1 MGKTNTAHL
10 EFCTYQNTNQAP
22 TKVNMYCSNSQC
34 NDQIHVTRFTLMP
47 LTEGIKAVKKL
58 LAYRKEDVFLVLID
72 SSRVWNYVTVLDD
85 RHRLSCKHVHRH
97 VISTSRYSEN
107 TVHLHNHTL
116 YWLHESNGIAW
127 WIETTTDSRIG
138 FVLGGVCWQ
147 PIGYM
152 NGFQYVL
159 IRCFMI
165 IDVDMCHNQ
174 ITLS

>member
-34 NDQIHVTRFTLMP
+34 NDQIHVIRFTLMP

-85 RHRLSCKHVHRH
+85 RHRLSCKHVHKH

-107 TVHLHNHTL
+107 TVHLHNHILTP
-116 YWLHESNGIAW
+116 
-127 WIETTTDSRIG
+127 WIERY
-138 FVLGGVCWQ
+138 CM
-147 PIGYM
+147 M
-152 NGFQYVL
+152 NWDHHRQQDWFRTR
-159 IRCFMI
+159 RCLLAAYWVYERFF
-165 IDVDMCHNQ
+165 N
-174 ITLS
+174 TYWYGASWL